1 MRRDNKGISIG
12 QAVIIGIFIVMLSVS
27 YFVSASANFFIDSQA
42 NQKFEKETTYISQRI
57 SNKMNR
63 YSDLLYM
70 GRAFF
75 IAAPD
80 MDNDTW
86 NTFFKNQNIFK
97 EYDGVSTIYFLDY
110 QDSSDPNNTKAVITH
125 LASSDISAATTRDLI
140 GIDVYT
146 GEDRTYAMDEAIAN
160 RSPRATGFITLASGV
175 EGFLVYLPVFTSRS
189 SSPSNLVGLSFRT
202 NDVVDALFEDEP
214 TTQYQL
220 SYIADNDKTVPF
232 YKSLDWDGNNDLTRS
247 DTIDVAGRQWQID
260 YSSPYNAYQGAFMQ
274 YVPTALFIVG
284 VFTALVNLFVMEFY
298 RFRRS
303 LRKIGR
309 ELS

>member
-1 MRRDNKGISIG
+1 MRKDNKGISIG
-12 QAVIIGIFIVMLSVS
+12 QAVIIGIFIIMLSVS

-57 SNKMNR
+57 SKKMNR

-75 IAAPD
+75 IAAPG

-110 QDSSDPNNTKAVITH
+110 QDSSDPNKTKAVITH
-125 LASSDISAATTRDLI
+125 LTSSDISAASTRDLI

-146 GEDRTYAMDEAIAN
+146 GDDRTHAMDESIAN
-160 RSPRATGFITLASGV
+160 RSPRGTGFITLASGA

-189 SSPSNLVGLSFRT
+189 SAPSKLVGLSFRT
-202 NDVVDALFEDEP
+202 NDLVDALFEDEP

-220 SYIADNDKTVPF
+220 SYIADNDKTIPF
-232 YKSLDWDGNNDLTRS
+232 YKSPDWDSNNDLTRS

-284 VFTALVNLFVMEFY
+284 VVTALVNLFVMEFY